1 MQKLFSAIYE
11 LLTDELIIV
20 SVFFVAFCLKIKFF
34 ADIVR
39 QGRHTKRPHAAWYIV
54 AVILFGGIIHDFTW
68 VIFTFQALTPVLSN
82 EFIMFVIRIAWII
95 NSLNYAAV
103 ALLITS
109 LKEHRNFITRVRH
122 LPLLAPYVA
131 FSLLFV
137 YFAVIYH
144 VLPPT
149 EYERWWRK
157 LSMIFNQVPLT
168 LTVIITL
175 IQMSQRQ
182 IPKIIRKQIYTLFL
196 FYLCPTIFF
205 DLSQSILAFGFGFT
219 SDHWV
224 IKLTSVSSAFL
235 LTVSIYYT
243 LNKMLSLRFLNF
255 QPQVNATDGTNFFE
269 NLKLTLEHLGRM
281 ASFEDIAHRTQ
292 QFFSESF
299 AITPDKTQLYQRTI
313 GTPLPSQSITEN
325 AVETFLNNTVHQ
337 EPLRNFVKQH
347 KILVYDEI
355 SCSNFYHEEQT
366 LKAVIAF
373 MDEINADVF
382 LPIQDKKTTVA
393 YLIIE
398 RNSRGQQ
405 LWTNVER
412 DQMLMYANYLGNIL
426 YLLQNKNFEALVQRE
441 RALKEE
447 LYQKHQEIG
456 QYRESIRVFMRNAKE
471 RKIGILFYKNK
482 HYVFGNQAAQELLNF
497 DLNKSDGHPLTQAL
511 KRMTQQAV
519 IYKNPQHCIAVD
531 TNNTKLALSAIP
543 GTDGQ
548 EIIILIHNPE
558 IGDMIRE
565 QIEQLPEPS
574 DWDHVLSLQTT
585 NTGELISQLLP
596 GSGPAVMQT
605 KIAILK
611 ASMNTNAVVIDADAE
626 DAHAIAQ
633 LLAHITQCKQF
644 QVIEPGNVIQH
655 LERLNERSMLFIP
668 HAHALDTETQA
679 KLADFIHTGTSDAR
693 IVLSRQEPVINALM
707 AEVKNR
713 ITVPSLVSLA
723 RAEYLE
729 LVTGLANQ
737 LLTEPL
743 YKNILT
749 LSEKEKE
756 QLVTNRPENIQA
768 LKKRIQALL
777 LQKAKK
783 NDVAE
788 DVTFDSAYLITDP
801 ELAQAARLGKHAL
814 KDQRLMTMLWNK
826 FKNPTHIAMFLGV
839 NRTSVYRRCKTYN
852 LS

>member
-1 MQKLFSAIYE
+1 MQKLLSAIYE
-11 LLTDELIIV
+11 LLIDEVIIV
-20 SVFFVAFCLKIKFF
+20 TVFFIAFCLKIKFF

-68 VIFTFQALTPVLSN
+68 VIFTLQALTPVLSN
-82 EFIMFVIRIAWII
+82 EFIMFVIRVAWIV

-103 ALLITS
+103 SLLITS
-109 LKEHRNFITRVRH
+109 LKEHRNFIARLRH

-131 FSLLFV
+131 FSLLFI
-137 YFAVIYH
+137 YFAVTRH

-157 LSMIFNQVPLT
+157 FSMIFIQVPLIM
-168 LTVIITL
+168 TVIITL
-175 IQMSQRQ
+175 IQMSRRK

-205 DLSQSILAFGFGFT
+205 DLSQSVLAMGFGFP

-243 LNKMLSLRFLNF
+243 LNRMLSIRFLNF
-255 QPQVNATDGTNFFE
+255 QQQVNASDGASFFE
-269 NLKLTLEHLGRM
+269 NLKITLDQLGRM
-281 ASFEDIAHRTQ
+281 ANFEDIAHRTQ
-292 QFFSESF
+292 QFFAESF
-299 AITPDKTQLYQRTI
+299 AISTDKTELYQRT
-313 GTPLPSQSITEN
+313 PSSPGHTQSVTET
-325 AVETFLNNTVHQ
+325 AVETFLTNTTHQ
-337 EPLRNFVKQH
+337 EPLRNFIKQH

-373 MDEINADVF
+373 MDEINADIF
-382 LPIQDKKTTVA
+382 LPIQDKKNTVA

-441 RALKEE
+441 RVLKEE
-447 LYQKHQEIG
+447 LYQKHQEIS
-456 QYRESIRVFMRNAKE
+456 QYRESIRSFMRNAKE
-471 RKIGILFYKNK
+471 RKIGIVFYKNK
-482 HYVFGNQAAQELLNF
+482 HFMLGNQAAQEFLNF
-497 DLNKSDGHPLTQAL
+497 DINKADGHPITQAM
-511 KRMTQQAV
+511 KRITLHASA
-519 IYKNPQHCIAVD
+519 YKNPQHCIALD
-531 TNNTKLALSAIP
+531 TNNNKLALSAIP
-543 GTDGQ
+543 GTDGH
-548 EIIILIHNPE
+548 EIIVLIHNPE

-565 QIEQLPEPS
+565 QIERLPEPS
-574 DWDHVLSLQTT
+574 DWDHLLSLQTT
-585 NTGELISQLLP
+585 NAGDMISQLLP
-596 GSGPAVMQT
+596 GSGAIILQT

-611 ASMNTNAVVIDADAE
+611 ASMNTSAVMIDADSE
-626 DAHAIAQ
+626 DAQAIAQ
-633 LLAHITQCKQF
+633 LLAHITHCKQF
-644 QVIEPGNVIQH
+644 VVAERADV
-655 LERLNERSMLFIP
+655 LERLGEQGMLFVSQ
-668 HAHALDTETQA
+668 AHLLSTETQTA
-679 KLADFIHTGTSDAR
+679 LAEQIKNGSHTAR
-693 IVLSRQEPVINALM
+693 IVLSRQEPMTNALV
-707 AEVKNR
+707 AEIKNR
-713 ITVPSLVSLA
+713 ITVPSLVSLPK
-723 RAEYLE
+723 AEYLE
-729 LVTGLANQ
+729 LLTAFANQ
-737 LLTEPL
+737 LLTQPT
-743 YKNILT
+743 YKNILA

-756 QLVTNRPENIQA
+756 HLCSNRPENIQT
-768 LKKRIQALL
+768 LKKKIQALL
-777 LQKAKK
+777 VQKTKQ
-783 NDVAE
+783 NDLVE
-788 DVTFDSAYLITDP
+788 EVTFDSAYLITDP
-801 ELAQAARLGKHAL
+801 ELAHAARLGKQAL
-814 KDQRLMTMLWNK
+814 KDQRLMTLLWNK